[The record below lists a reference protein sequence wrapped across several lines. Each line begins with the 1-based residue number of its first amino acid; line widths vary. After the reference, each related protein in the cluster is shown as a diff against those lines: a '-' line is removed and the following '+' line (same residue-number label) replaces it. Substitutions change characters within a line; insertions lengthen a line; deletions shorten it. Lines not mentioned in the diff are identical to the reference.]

1 VSELYVCC
9 QSENVDNSMDQSNT
23 SALSHDPED
32 DKSLVLQYEGNTDTS
47 IDVICC
53 PSLYHH

>member
-1 VSELYVCC
+1 VCC

-53 PSLYHH
+53 PSLYHF